1 MGDREGSCCP
11 PRPDHTPAPSGLA
24 LAFQDGSVH
33 VVHRLSLQTM
43 AVLYSS
49 APRSLDEPALKRPRT
64 TGPAIHFKAM
74 QLSWTSLALV
84 GIDNHGKVS
93 AQTRRVEG
101 VVGKGWGG
109 QVEGG
114 GMGRQCPS
122 AQPPP
127 QLSMLRISPSLGH
140 PLEPKLA
147 LQHLL
152 FLLEYCM
159 VTGYDWWDILLHVQP
174 GMVQSLVERLHE
186 EYTRQKPALQQVGVA
201 PQTRKRPSYCLPS
214 VGCGLGPGPSRHP
227 AAPFGDPGE

>member
-1 MGDREGSCCP
+1 M
-11 PRPDHTPAPSGLA
+11 
-24 LAFQDGSVH
+24 
-33 VVHRLSLQTM
+33 
-43 AVLYSS
+43 
-49 APRSLDEPALKRPRT
+49 
-64 TGPAIHFKAM
+64 
-74 QLSWTSLALV
+74 
-84 GIDNHGKVS
+84 
-93 AQTRRVEG
+93 
-101 VVGKGWGG
+101 VGKGWGG

>member
-1 MGDREGSCCP
+1 M
-11 PRPDHTPAPSGLA
+11 
-24 LAFQDGSVH
+24 
-33 VVHRLSLQTM
+33 VHRLSLQTM
-43 AVLYSS
+43 AVFYSS

-64 TGPAIHFKAM
+64 TCPAVHFKAM

-93 AQTRRVEG
+93 ALTGRGGWDGEGRAGWLEERRL
-101 VVGKGWGG
+101 GG
-109 QVEGG
+109 
-114 GMGRQCPS
+114 RC
-122 AQPPP
+122 APPP
-127 QLSMLRISPSLGH
+127 QHSPSPQLSLLRISPSLGH

-186 EYTRQKPALQQVGVA
+186 EYTRQKPALQQVGGRGRRLTLPCSLGLWV
-201 PQTRKRPSYCLPS
+201 TRWRGAGLWSLQARGWGRRIVIRGHSGLPRES
-214 VGCGLGPGPSRHP
+214 LSQN
-227 AAPFGDPGE
+227 

>member
-1 MGDREGSCCP
+1 M
-11 PRPDHTPAPSGLA
+11 HM
-24 LAFQDGSVH
+24 
-33 VVHRLSLQTM
+33 VHRLSLQTM
-43 AVLYSS
+43 AVFYSS

-64 TGPAIHFKAM
+64 TCPAVHFKAM

-93 AQTRRVEG
+93 ALTGRGREG
-101 VVGKGWGG
+101 GTVGTGRGG
-109 QVEGG
+109 QLEERKCGLAVH
-114 GMGRQCPS
+114 PLS
-122 AQPPP
+122 IAFP

-186 EYTRQKPALQQVGVA
+186 EYTRQKPALQQVGLTGGQVMS
-201 PQTRKRPSYCLPS
+201 P
-214 VGCGLGPGPSRHP
+214 
-227 AAPFGDPGE
+227 E